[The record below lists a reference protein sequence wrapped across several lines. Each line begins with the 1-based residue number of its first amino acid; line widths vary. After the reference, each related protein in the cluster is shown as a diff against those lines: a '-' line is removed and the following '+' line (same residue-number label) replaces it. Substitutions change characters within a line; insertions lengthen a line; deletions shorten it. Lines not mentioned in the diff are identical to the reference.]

1 MRTSSQTRRIRS
13 AALVGASIVL
23 VLAAGCAPGDGQGL
37 DKDGNPLAASV
48 ACRVGPAQPASGNAN
63 ATLDWV
69 QANVFGGVCIQCH
82 TGASAPLGLSWSSA
96 TNTCANTC
104 RISQEI
110 PAMKEIEAFDA
121 DKSYVYWKISGH
133 GPAGEPIQG
142 VQMPAQNPP
151 LDPTAIQNIK
161 DWINDGVP
169 GC

>member
-1 MRTSSQTRRIRS
+1 VSSSPNPRRIS
-13 AALVGASIVL
+13 FAAYLGGLIALS
-23 VLAAGCAPGDGQGL
+23 LAAGCGPGDGQGL
-37 DKDGNPLAASV
+37 DKDGNLAAGSV
-48 ACRVGPAQPASGNAN
+48 ACRVGPAQPTSGNAS

-69 QANVFGGVCIQCH
+69 QTNVFGGVCIQCH
-82 TGASAPLGLSWSSA
+82 TGASAPLGLNWSSA

-104 RISQEI
+104 RSSQEI
-110 PAMKEIEAFDA
+110 STMKEIEAFNA

-151 LDPTAIQNIK
+151 LDVTAIKNIK